1 MQILSEFCLL
11 FVSMACA
18 IKTLWS
24 SPFQVAHTVPHRP
37 MRWCLA
43 TEAHLPAEGLFLKR
57 SASSEAIGTYS
68 EASKLSC
75 LHNNHQ
81 KLFVDCSKCIWK
93 TTRLSLSGIIKLT
106 HWSRHKIAPAPFVR
120 VSASMRINIYII
132 AEIHHKMWG
141 FYRCSYMNL
150 LILLQNCPPCF
161 CLESF
166 PNQNLRINPCIDFS
180 LPSYFSI
187 FYFN

>member
-1 MQILSEFCLL
+1 
-11 FVSMACA
+11 MACA
-18 IKTLWS
+18 IKTLWP

-57 SASSEAIGTYS
+57 SASSEAIRTYS

-106 HWSRHKIAPAPFVR
+106 HWSRHKIDTSSICQFLLQWGLIYTLLQRSTTKWGAFTDVAPQLHELTYP
-120 VSASMRINIYII
+120 I
-132 AEIHHKMWG
+132 AELSSMLLFRKLSKPEFEDQSM
-141 FYRCSYMNL
+141 YR
-150 LILLQNCPPCF
+150 F
-161 CLESF
+161 F
-166 PNQNLRINPCIDFS
+166 FA
-180 LPSYFSI
+180 
-187 FYFN
+187 